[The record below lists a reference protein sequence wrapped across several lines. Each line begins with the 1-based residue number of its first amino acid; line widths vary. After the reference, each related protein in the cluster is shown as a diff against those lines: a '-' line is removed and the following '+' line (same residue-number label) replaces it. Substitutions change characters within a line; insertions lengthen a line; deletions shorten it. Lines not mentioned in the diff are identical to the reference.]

1 MTAPSIGVF
10 LPTMAARGQDIVDLA
25 ATARHAEDLGFESIW
40 VIDQL
45 VAGTGVPF
53 IDSTVVLGAA
63 AAATT
68 RIGLA
73 YGVMIVPLRPVVWAA
88 KQAASL
94 QHVSGDRLLLGV
106 GVGGDRHDRS
116 WAAAGVPRRERGRR
130 LDAALA
136 VLPDL
141 IAGKQVEL
149 DGSAVQLAPGAA
161 VPPIVVG
168 GMADAALARAA
179 ALGDGWFTLP
189 LPPAQL
195 APAAERLRALAADVG
210 RPTPAITAST
220 TVAIDGD
227 PAVPDLDEMVRRM
240 SDPDG
245 LYGMPAEAVPDVLVT
260 GGPDRI
266 AERIDQLADLG
277 AERVVVTLAAGDW
290 FRQAELLAEAAAL
303 LPAPRRSS

>member
-10 LPTMAARGQDIVDLA
+10 LPTMTARGQDLVDLA

-40 VIDQL
+40 VVDQL

-53 IDSTVVLGAA
+53 IDSTVALAAA

-88 KQAASL
+88 KQVASL
-94 QHVSGDRLLLGV
+94 QHVSGGRLLLGV
-106 GVGGDRHDRS
+106 GVGGDRHGRS
-116 WAAAGVPRRERGRR
+116 WAAAGVPRRARGAGGSTPRWR
-130 LDAALA
+130 CS
-136 VLPDL
+136 PIL
-141 IAGKQVEL
+141 IAGKEVDL
-149 DGSAVQLAPGAA
+149 DGAAVQLAPGAT

-168 GMADAALARAA
+168 GMADAALGRAA
-179 ALGDGWFTLP
+179 ARGDGWFTLP

-195 APAAERLRALAADVG
+195 APAAERLRALAADLG
-210 RPTPAITAST
+210 RPTPAITASA
-220 TVAIDGD
+220 TVAIEGD
-227 PAVPDLDEMVRRM
+227 PTVPGLDEMVRRM

-245 LYGMPAEAVPDVLVT
+245 LYGMPAEAVPEILVT

-266 AERIDQLADLG
+266 AERIGQLADLG

-290 FRQAELLAEAAAL
+290 FRQAELLEEAAAL
-303 LPAPRRSS
+303 LR

>member
-1 MTAPSIGVF
+1 MTTPAIGVF
-10 LPTMAARGQDIVDLA
+10 LPTMTERGEELPDLVAA
-25 ATARHAEDLGFESIW
+25 ARHAEDLGFESAW

-53 IDSTVVLGAA
+53 VDSTVALSAA

-68 RIGLA
+68 SIRLA
-73 YGVMIVPLRPVVWAA
+73 YGVLIVPLRPVVWAA

-94 QHVSGDRLLLGV
+94 QRLSGDRLLLGV

-116 WAAAGVPRRERGRR
+116 WVAAGVPRRERGRR
-130 LDAALA
+130 RDAALD

-141 IAGKQVEL
+141 IAGKEVEV
-149 DGSAVQLAPGAA
+149 DGAAVQLAPGAT

-168 GMADAALARAA
+168 GMADAALLRAVVH
-179 ALGDGWFTLP
+179 GDGWFTLP

-195 APAAERLRALAADVG
+195 APAVARLQELSAQRG
-210 RPTPAITAST
+210 RDTPAITAST

-227 PAVPDLDEMVRRM
+227 RDLPDPKALVRRL

-245 LYGMPAEAVPDVLVT
+245 IYGMPAEAVPDILVT
-260 GGPDRI
+260 GSSAAV
-266 AERIDQLADLG
+266 AERLAALAGLG

-290 FRQAELLAEAAAL
+290 FRQAELLADAVEL
-303 LPAPRRSS
+303 LVS